1 MVFLHRP
8 CFVFFGRPE
17 QIDVLKTKVGETKS
31 FTFTYP
37 KLNAEVI
44 FVSLGNLPASVEEID
59 LFIDDS
65 RYMIDNFEVK
75 RETKLRIKS
84 FRFSL
89 FGEDEQILDDSY
101 NALVLAYNNISDWFL
116 YGSTLVS
123 PAKNTILINRI
134 IKEYLD
140 E

>member
-1 MVFLHRP
+1 ML
-8 CFVFFGRPE
+8 CIFGRPE

-75 RETKLRIKS
+75 KRNKVTDKK
-84 FRFSL
+84 FPGFSL

-123 PAKNTILINRI
+123 PAKKYNIN
-134 IKEYLD
+134 K
-140 E
+140 